1 MGNLFDSIQ
10 NLFGVIGDFLE
21 LPALLVSFLPDVLGI
36 SVLIVVALGIIKL
49 VLGRCHMNVFDLF
62 IDFYVDIFGLL
73 SRPVFEMGGV
83 SVSIGSLIFIAVVLN
98 IVVAVFWKGARG

>member
-49 VLGRCHMNVFDLF
+49 VLGR
-62 IDFYVDIFGLL
+62 
-73 SRPVFEMGGV
+73 
-83 SVSIGSLIFIAVVLN
+83 
-98 IVVAVFWKGARG
+98 